1 MPNPLFEP
9 FEEVVGVFHKTP
21 DGEVRVSVGR
31 GKNRQG
37 FFSVRKFWLPP
48 GSATGEMVPTKRG
61 VRMHAEVLKE
71 VIAALQKGDEIL
83 EKRGT

>member
-1 MPNPLFEP
+1 MSNPLFEP
-9 FEEVVGVFHKTP
+9 FEEVVGIFHKTS
-21 DGEVRVSVGR
+21 DGETRLSVGR

-37 FFSVRKFWLPP
+37 FFSVRKFWLTP

-61 VRMHAEVLKE
+61 VRMHAETLKE